1 VVVCHSKLQERVVK
15 LRVVLS
21 LFISALFF
29 VSVNAQE
36 TTDEDIAERIKPVG
50 KVHVAGAAPVAAAGP
65 RSGKEIYDS
74 ACVACHTSGVL
85 GAPKLQVAADWQ
97 PRLDEKGFDQVWKN
111 AVNGI
116 NAMPAM
122 GTCNSCSE
130 DDIKIAIEYMIEG
143 I

>member
-1 VVVCHSKLQERVVK
+1 MKFK
-15 LRVVLS
+15 VLIS
-21 LFISALFF
+21 LIVSAIFF

-36 TTDEDIAERIKPVG
+36 TTDQDLLDRIKPVG
-50 KVHVAGAAPVAAAGP
+50 KVHVAGAAPAAAAGP
-65 RSGKEIYDS
+65 RTGKQIYDA

-122 GTCNSCSE
+122 GTCGDCSE
-130 DDIKIAIEYMIEG
+130 DDIKVAIEYMIEG

>member
-1 VVVCHSKLQERVVK
+1 VK
-15 LRVVLS
+15 FKVLISLIVSS
-21 LFISALFF
+21 LFLI
-29 VSVNAQE
+29 SVNAVERGAQE
-36 TTDEDIAERIKPVG
+36 TTEQDLIDRIKPVG
-50 KVHVAGAAPVAAAGP
+50 KVHIAGAAPAAAAGP
-65 RSGKEIYDS
+65 RTGKQIYDA

-122 GTCNSCSE
+122 GTCGDCTE
-130 DDIKIAIEYMIEG
+130 DDIKVAIEYMIEG

>member
-1 VVVCHSKLQERVVK
+1 VSLSKLQEIFVK
-15 LRVVLS
+15 LRVLLS
-21 LFISALFF
+21 LFISALVI

-36 TTDEDIAERIKPVG
+36 TTDQDLLDRIKPVG
-50 KVHVAGAAPVAAAGP
+50 KVHVAGAAPAAAAGP
-65 RSGKEIYDS
+65 RTGKQIYDG

-85 GAPKLQVAADWQ
+85 GAPKLQVAADWK
-97 PRLDEKGFDQVWKN
+97 PRLDEKGFEQVWKN

-122 GTCNSCSE
+122 GTCGDCTE
-130 DDIKIAIEYMIEG
+130 EDIKIAVEYMIEG